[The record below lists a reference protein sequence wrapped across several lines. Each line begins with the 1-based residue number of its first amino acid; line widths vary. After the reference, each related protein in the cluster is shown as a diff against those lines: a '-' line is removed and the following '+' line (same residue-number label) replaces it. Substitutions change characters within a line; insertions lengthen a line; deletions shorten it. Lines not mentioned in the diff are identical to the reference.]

1 MSDTPHPIIA
11 LSAGAL
17 VLELAPS
24 AGGIIVGF
32 RHGDTLIMRAPD
44 RAAVAQGSPRAGAS
58 WPLVPYSNRI
68 RDGRFP
74 WLGRIIELA
83 KDDLG
88 KQHAIHGQ
96 GWRRPWTTHDLSPSA
111 ATMRQVH
118 AADGFWPFDYE
129 ARQSFALTAAGFTLW
144 MSITNTGTTAMPAGL
159 GHHPYFHRTADVRLR
174 VGTRE
179 IWETDAEV
187 LPVRRVPVPPAIDL
201 SAGRAV
207 NAIQSDHVHVGWT
220 RPALIEWPS
229 AKLALEIDAAAI
241 YDRLVIFVPPDQPF
255 FAVEPVSHDTDALN
269 RPKDDTGMR
278 TLAPGETLQG
288 EMRFTVRS
296 L

>member
-1 MSDTPHPIIA
+1 MNDTSHPIIA

-32 RHGDTLIMRAPD
+32 RRGDTLIMRAPD
-44 RAAVAQGSPRAGAS
+44 RAAIAAGSPRGGAS

-68 RDGRFP
+68 RNGRFP
-74 WLGRIIELA
+74 WAGRIITLAQDELSR
-83 KDDLG
+83 G
-88 KQHAIHGQ
+88 HAIHGQ
-96 GWRRPWTTHDLSPSA
+96 GWRAPWTAHDVSQSA
-111 ATMRQVH
+111 ATLRQVH

-129 ARQSFALTAAGFTLW
+129 ARQSFALTPDGFTLW
-144 MSITNTGTTAMPAGL
+144 MALTNTGKAPMPAGL

-174 VGTRE
+174 VATRE

-187 LPVRRVPVPPAIDL
+187 LPVRRVPVPPAADL

-207 NAIQSDHVHVGWT
+207 NSIESDHVHVGWK
-220 RPALIEWPS
+220 RPAVIEWPS
-229 AKLALEIDAAAI
+229 ARLALDIDATPI
-241 YDRLVIFVPPDQPF
+241 YDRLVVFVPPGEPF
-255 FAVEPVSHDTDALN
+255 FAIEPVSHDTDALN
-269 RPKDDTGMR
+269 RPQDDTGMR

-288 EMRFTVRS
+288 DMRFTVRS